1 MTEASRRR
9 RRRWVRR
16 PLIGLAVLLVLL
28 VGSAVVGIPLADR
41 FVPDYQDALIA
52 RLEQTLDADIDIDG
66 LSLGISRQ
74 GPMVYLDDLAITH
87 HGEQAPAFT
96 AKHVGLAFSLLD
108 LLRGQYIPDGI
119 RVDTPKLTVLTDD
132 GRPRL
137 AHWPAR
143 DTGGFDLTRVAEV
156 RKRLGELIVADGQLT
171 VVSGRLPDGRAR
183 WQDIDIDISEN
194 APGQLAASASADGPD
209 WWQDVSATGRLAGPV
224 NPDAEA
230 HWHVD
235 IEGLNAPRLLSALA
249 DQETADTRG
258 NTRITFDGRWQD
270 RGLHDTE
277 LRITQA
283 PITTPASNQPDELV
297 PGFTRRFVVTGGA
310 ARDVVRIKSRDADAP
325 DAFEARWSLADQTF
339 KATTTDLAATRLAR
353 LAGWW
358 QPALSG
364 LTLDGD
370 IRSVSVTKQP
380 GQAVAATGVFDHI
393 VLGNDRYRIGPI
405 SGRLRHDGSDNT
417 LVFDGADGRIVSER
431 YLAEPLALT
440 GLRGRITW
448 SQTDG
453 ATRISLNDLAL
464 DSQEATLRAGGTVR
478 LPGQGAAPVLDL
490 ALDLAAPDIPRLL
503 NRLPQDP
510 DLPNPKL
517 RDWLDTAITRGTLD
531 AGHITLKGPADRFP
545 FADPRPGEAFE
556 AQLSGH
562 DLDIAYKPGWP
573 ALKQTRGTL
582 TLSGATLDVA
592 IPSARINEVAIDTAH
607 AHVDDVREPI
617 LAVTGHVDNAPAPQM
632 LSFLARSPLSKKFG
646 PLLDAIDIKGDADLD
661 LDLSLPLKPE
671 LGDISVDG
679 KVTARG
685 DTLVQQYLPAP
696 IDDIRGTLA
705 FDETGLVA
713 RALAGRIGGVPIDV
727 DILPAP
733 GNRQKIVARATPHLP
748 ADADLLA
755 HYLPPVW
762 LGYVEG
768 PLPLR
773 IAFSLGGKGAISPI
787 EITSKLAGT
796 SVNLPAPANKP
807 ADTRM
812 PVAVTVDPDKRR
824 VSARVDGQDIDLAT
838 QLGPQGVP
846 ERMVIRLGARG
857 QRLTAA
863 PGHGLWIGGRTPRIE
878 AKGWFDVVRH
888 VLHDSG
894 DDETAKPADDSPG
907 SSSAFSFLGSD
918 ITTDR
923 LAIRDRYITEAS
935 VRAAALRAGNGWRV
949 NFDGPDSQGQA
960 TYTMGPGPGQRAP
973 VAIDGSF
980 KRVVVHTDTARQDA
994 NKAETP
1000 PTTSSLV
1007 WPDLSPSDLPAL
1019 SLYVADFE
1027 VDDTAFGALHTDAR
1041 VTDNGWSL
1049 DRFELAGGALTGR
1062 VAADWQVTGDITT
1075 AGARAKLEGRG
1086 LSRLIR
1092 IFGFK
1097 SPVQAEKT
1105 RVDADLSIAPNVAG
1119 LDLLHLNGGMDL
1131 AMDDGTLLSVEPGPG
1146 RLLGLFNLY
1155 VLPRRLTLNFRDVVD
1170 KGLAFDKARAAFV
1183 IRNGQAYSR
1192 EAMITTPSSN
1202 IEISGRIG
1210 LATRDYNERV
1220 SIKPKIGSGVAIASA
1235 VIGGPAIGAAVFAVQ
1250 KLLEKPL
1257 SEISAVSYQLKG
1269 SWDDPQIVE
1278 PHAEG
1283 QPEGQAQSDAD
1294 NPADNTAESEIQE
1307 DKDNAVSDAASSERS
1322 DATAG

>member
-1 MTEASRRR
+1 M
-9 RRRWVRR
+9 
-16 PLIGLAVLLVLL
+16 IGLAVLLVLL
-28 VGSAVVGIPLADR
+28 VGAAVVGIPLADR

-108 LLRGQYIPDGI
+108 LVRGQYIPDGI
-119 RVDTPKLTVLTDD
+119 RLDTPKLTVLTDE

-143 DTGGFDLTRVAEV
+143 DTGGFDLTRVAEL
-156 RKRLGELIVADGQLT
+156 RRRLGELIVADGQLT
-171 VVSGRLPDGRAR
+171 VVSERLPDGRAR

-194 APGQLAASASADGPD
+194 APGQLAASASADGPE
-209 WWQDVSATGRLAGPV
+209 WWQDISATGRLTGPV
-224 NPDAEA
+224 DPAAEA

-235 IEGLNAPRLLSALA
+235 IKGLNAPRLLSALA
-249 DQETADTRG
+249 DHDTAETRG

-283 PITTPASNQPDELV
+283 PITTPASEPPETLV
-297 PGFTRRFVVTGGA
+297 PGFTRHFVVTGGA
-310 ARDVVRIKSRDADAP
+310 GRDVVRIKSRDADAP
-325 DAFEARWSLADQTF
+325 GAFQARWSRADHTF

-358 QPALSG
+358 QPALAG

-370 IRSVSVTKQP
+370 IRSVSVTKKP
-380 GQAVAATGVFDHI
+380 GQAVAASGVFDHI
-393 VLGNDRYRIGPI
+393 VLGNARYRIGPI
-405 SGRLRHDGSDNT
+405 SGRLVHDGNDNT

-440 GLRGRITW
+440 GLRGRIGW
-448 SQTDG
+448 SATDA
-453 ATRISLNDLAL
+453 ATRISLDDLAL
-464 DSQEATLRAGGTVR
+464 DSHEATLRAGGTVR
-478 LPGQGAAPVLDL
+478 LPAHGGAPVLDL
-490 ALDLAAPDIPRLL
+490 ALDLAAPDIPRLMD
-503 NRLPQDP
+503 RLPQDP

-531 AGHITLKGPADRFP
+531 AGHIKIKGPADRFP
-545 FADPRPGEAFE
+545 FADPRPGEAFQ
-556 AQLSGH
+556 AKLSGH
-562 DLDIAYKPGWP
+562 DLDIGYKPGWP
-573 ALKQTRGTL
+573 ALQQTRGTL
-582 TLSGATLDVA
+582 TLSGATLDLT
-592 IPSARINEVAIDTAH
+592 IPNARINGVTVDTAH
-607 AHVDDVREPI
+607 AHVADVREPI
-617 LAVTGHVDNAPAPQM
+617 LAVTGHVNNAPAPQM
-632 LSFLARSPLSKKFG
+632 LSFLANSPLSKKFG

-685 DTLVQQYLPAP
+685 DRLIQQYLPAP

-713 RALAGRIGGVPIDV
+713 RALAGRVAGVPIDV

-748 ADADLLA
+748 ADSDLLA

-762 LGYVEG
+762 LGYVDG
-768 PLPLR
+768 ALPLR

-787 EITSKLAGT
+787 KITSNLAGT
-796 SVNLPAPANKP
+796 AVELPAPADKD
-807 ADTRM
+807 AETRM
-812 PVAVTVDPDKRR
+812 PVAVTVDTDAQR
-824 VSARVDGQDIDLAT
+824 VIARVDDQRIDLAA
-838 QLGPQGVP
+838 QLDQEGVP
-846 ERMVIRLGARG
+846 ERVTVRLGDRG
-857 QRLTAA
+857 QPLTAP
-863 PGHGLWIGGRTPRIE
+863 PGKGLWIGGHATRIE
-878 AKGWFDVVRH
+878 AKGWFDVVRR
-888 VLHDSG
+888 VLYDTTG
-894 DDETAKPADDSPG
+894 DDNKNTPADAEPDSAG
-907 SSSAFSFLGSD
+907 AFSFLGSD

-923 LAIRDRYITEAS
+923 LAIRDRYITDAS
-935 VRAAALRAGNGWRV
+935 MRAVPLRAGNGWRV
-949 NFDGPDSQGQA
+949 DFDGPDSQGQA
-960 TYTMGPGPGQRAP
+960 TYTMGPTRQQRAP

-980 KRVVVHTDTARQDA
+980 KRVVVHTDTAEQAAAKDA
-994 NKAETP
+994 APANS
-1000 PTTSSLV
+1000 SSLV
-1007 WPDLSPSDLPAL
+1007 WPDLSPTDLPAL

-1062 VAADWQVTGDITT
+1062 VAADWQLERDITS
-1075 AGARAKLEGRG
+1075 AGARAKLEGHG

-1097 SPVQAEKT
+1097 APVQAEKT

-1119 LDLLHLNGGMDL
+1119 LDLLHLNGRMDL

-1192 EAMITTPSSN
+1192 KAMITTPSSN

-1257 SEISAVSYQLKG
+1257 SEISAVSYRLKG

-1294 NPADNTAESEIQE
+1294 NPADNTAESETQE
-1307 DKDNAVSDAASSERS
+1307 DKGNAVSEAASSEHS

>member
-28 VGSAVVGIPLADR
+28 VGVAVMGVPLADR

-52 RLEQTLDADIDIDG
+52 RLEQRLDADIDIDG

-74 GPMVYLDDLAITH
+74 GPMVYLDDLTITH

-96 AKHVGLAFSLLD
+96 AERVGLAFSLLD
-108 LLRGQYIPDGI
+108 LVRGQYIPDGV
-119 RVDTPKLTVLTDD
+119 RLDTPTLTVLTDD

-137 AHWPAR
+137 AHWPTR
-143 DTGGFDLTRVAEV
+143 DTAGGFDLTRVAEL

-171 VVSGRLPDGRAR
+171 VVSQRLPGGRAR

-194 APGQLAASASADGPD
+194 APGRLAANVHADGPD
-209 WWQDVSATGRLAGPV
+209 WWQDVSATGRLAGPLE
-224 NPDAEA
+224 PTARA
-230 HWHVD
+230 RWHVD
-235 IEGLNAPRLLSALA
+235 IKGLNAPRLLSALA
-249 DQETADTRG
+249 DHDPPATRG
-258 NTRITFDGRWQD
+258 QTRITLDGRWQD

-283 PITTPASNQPDELV
+283 PITTQVSGKPRTLV
-297 PGFTRRFVVTGGA
+297 PGFTRRFVLSGGA
-310 ARDVVRIKSRDADAP
+310 RRDVVRIQSRDAEAP
-325 DAFEARWSLADQTF
+325 AGGFKARWSLSDHVFRA
-339 KATTTDLAATRLAR
+339 KITDLAATRLAR

-358 QPALSG
+358 RPALSG
-364 LTLDGD
+364 LALDGD
-370 IRSVSVTKQP
+370 IRSVGVMKQP
-380 GQAVAATGVFDHI
+380 GQAATVTGDFDHI
-393 VLGNDRYRIGPI
+393 VLGNDRYRIGPV
-405 SGRLRHDGSDNT
+405 SGRLIHDGSDNT

-440 GLRGRITW
+440 GLHGRITW
-448 SQTDG
+448 SEIDG
-453 ATRISLNDLAL
+453 ATRISLSDLAL

-478 LPGQGAAPVLDL
+478 LPGHGGAPVLDL
-490 ALDLAAPDIPRLL
+490 ALDLAAPDIPRLMD
-503 NRLPQDP
+503 RLPQDP

-517 RDWLDTAITRGTLD
+517 RDWLDKAITRGTLD
-531 AGHITLKGPADRFP
+531 AGHITIKGPADRFP
-545 FADPRPGEAFE
+545 FADPRPGEAFK
-556 AQLSGH
+556 AKLSGH

-573 ALKQTRGTL
+573 ALQQTRGTL
-582 TLSGATLDVA
+582 TLSGASLDVA
-592 IPSARINEVAIDTAH
+592 IPSARINGVTVDRAR
-607 AHVDDVREPI
+607 AHVPNVREPV
-617 LAVTGHVDNAPAPQM
+617 LAVTGHVEDAPAPQM
-632 LSFLARSPLSKKFG
+632 LSFLAHSPLSKKFG
-646 PLLDAIDIKGDADLD
+646 PLLEAIEIKGAADLA

-671 LGDISVDG
+671 LGEISVDG
-679 KVTARG
+679 RITARG
-685 DTLVQQYLPAP
+685 DTLIQRYLPAP
-696 IDDIRGTLA
+696 IDHIRGTLA
-705 FDETGLVA
+705 FDKTGLVA
-713 RALAGRIGGVPIDV
+713 RELAGRIGGVPIDV

-773 IAFSLGGKGAISPI
+773 IAFSLGGQGAISPI
-787 EITSKLAGT
+787 EITSELTGT
-796 SVNLPAPANKP
+796 AVNLPAPAHKP

-812 PVAVTVDPDKRR
+812 PVAVTVDTDERR
-824 VSARVDGQDIDLAT
+824 VSARIDGQDIDLAT
-838 QLGPQGVP
+838 RLGPQGVP

-863 PGHGLWIGGRTPRIE
+863 PGDGLWIGGHAPRVE

-888 VLHDSG
+888 VLYDTG
-894 DDETAKPADDSPG
+894 DDEPARPADDPPG
-907 SSSAFSFLGSD
+907 SSGAFSFLGSD

-923 LAIRDRYITEAS
+923 LAIRDRYITKAR
-935 VRAAALRAGNGWRV
+935 VRAVPLRDGNGWRV
-949 NFDGPDSQGQA
+949 NFTGPDSQGQA
-960 TYTMGPGPGQRAP
+960 TYTMGPTAQQRAP
-973 VAIDGSF
+973 VAIAGSF
-980 KRVVVHTDTARQDA
+980 KRVAVHTDTARQDA
-994 NKAETP
+994 AEAETP
-1000 PTTSSLV
+1000 PNTSSLV
-1007 WPDLSPSDLPAL
+1007 WPDLSPTDLPAL
-1019 SLYVADFE
+1019 SLHVANFE
-1027 VDDTAFGALHTDAR
+1027 VDDTAFGTLHADAR
-1041 VTDNGWSL
+1041 VTTNGWSL
-1049 DRFELAGGALTGR
+1049 DRFELSGGALTGR
-1062 VAADWQVTGDITT
+1062 IAADWQVERDITT
-1075 AGARAKLEGRG
+1075 AGARARLEGHG

-1092 IFGFK
+1092 IFGFQA
-1097 SPVQAEKT
+1097 PVRAEKT
-1105 RVDADLSIAPNVAG
+1105 RLNADLSIAPNGAG
-1119 LDLLHLNGGMDL
+1119 LDLLHLNGRVNL
-1131 AMDDGTLLSVEPGPG
+1131 AMDDGTLLSIEPGPG

-1170 KGLAFDKARAAFV
+1170 EGLAFDKARAAFV
-1183 IRNGQAYSR
+1183 IRHGQAYSR

-1257 SEISAVSYQLKG
+1257 SEISAVSYRLKG

-1283 QPEGQAQSDAD
+1283 QA
-1294 NPADNTAESEIQE
+1294 PA
-1307 DKDNAVSDAASSERS
+1307 AVGDSRKRRDT
-1322 DATAG
+1322 DTPAG